1 MHLLIWRVKTF
12 RGTVVIHIVIQVV
25 FPSHYEDKQKLTVTS
40 RSNDFTDRYDGDEY
54 GQPHKKTRTDPSGT
68 PARGNGHADQIA
80 GSARFSPGAKPLLSG
95 FYFFTFFFSV
105 IRPSYQAYFKWHVA
119 PDPE

>member
-1 MHLLIWRVKTF
+1 MHLLIWKVKTF
-12 RGTVVIHIVIQVV
+12 RHRCHIVVQVV
-25 FPSHYEDKQKLTVTS
+25 FPSYYEDKQKLSVTS
-40 RSNDFTDRYDGDEY
+40 RSCDFTDRYDGDEY
-54 GQPHKKTRTDPSGT
+54 GQPHKKTRTDPSGS

-95 FYFFTFFFSV
+95 FYFFSFFFFFLV

-119 PDPE
+119 PNPE